1 MGTKRITDVMTTT
14 PRTLTTDAPVSEA
27 AKVMRDENIGDI
39 LITQDGELVG
49 ILTDRDIVVR
59 VLAENLE
66 PTDTPVGDIASHEL
80 VTVSPQDTVD
90 DAVRLMRE
98 RSLRRI
104 PVVDGGKCVG
114 IVSLGDLA
122 VEKDPDSALADIS
135 ATPPNK

>member
-1 MGTKRITDVMTTT
+1 
-14 PRTLTTDAPVSEA
+14 
-27 AKVMRDENIGDI
+27 
-39 LITQDGELVG
+39 
-49 ILTDRDIVVR
+49 

-66 PTDTPVGDIASHEL
+66 PTDTPVGDIASQQL
-80 VTVSPQDTVD
+80 VTVTPDDTVD
-90 DAVRLMRE
+90 DAVRLMRQ

-114 IVSLGDLA
+114 IVSIGDLA

>member
-1 MGTKRITDVMTTT
+1 MGTKRITDVMTTG
-14 PRTLTTDAPVSEA
+14 PRTLTTEAPVSEA

-39 LITQDGELVG
+39 LITQDGELSG

-66 PTDTPVGDIASHEL
+66 PTDTPVGDIASQEL

>member
-1 MGTKRITDVMTTT
+1 
-14 PRTLTTDAPVSEA
+14 
-27 AKVMRDENIGDI
+27 MRDENIGDI
-39 LITQDGELVG
+39 LITHDGELAG

-122 VEKDPDSALADIS
+122 VEKEPDSALADIS

>member
-27 AKVMRDENIGDI
+27 AKVMRDEDIGDI
-39 LITQDGELVG
+39 LITRDGELFG

-66 PTDTPVGDIASHEL
+66 PTSTSVEDIASQEL

-122 VEKDPDSALADIS
+122 VERDPDSALADIS

>member
-1 MGTKRITDVMTTT
+1 MTKQIRDVMTTQ
-14 PRTLTTDAPVSEA
+14 PRSLTTDTPVAEA

-39 LITQDGELVG
+39 LITQDGELTG

-66 PTDTPVGDIASHEL
+66 PTDTSVGDIASQEL
-80 VTVSPQDTVD
+80 VTVTPQDSVD
-90 DAVRLMRE
+90 DAVQLMRQ

-104 PVVDGGKCVG
+104 PVVEGGKCVG

-135 ATPPNK
+135 AAPPNE

>member
-1 MGTKRITDVMTTT
+1 MTTSIRDVMTTQ
-14 PRTLTTDAPVSEA
+14 PRTLSTDAPVSEA

-66 PTDTPVGDIASHEL
+66 PTDTPVGDIASQEL

-122 VEKDPDSALADIS
+122 VEKEPASALADIS